1 MRELIKFEIN
11 KLLRKPLVWVM
22 LAGTLLFMVVMEY
35 NWVVPGFAGVQEE
48 VNGQR
53 VVLQDFEGIRRN
65 QEIASL
71 FYGPATDEKIQTIIE
86 TYDMPDIFWEANSL
100 APDRERNYAHNLI
113 YDTLSQY
120 GFTNMDGSYSGATV
134 EEVFGNLASTIL
146 LGYSTGWECTVYL
159 LMYTFLVW
167 GCVIVIIVSP
177 VFSEEYTK
185 HMDALILTGANGRK
199 QCTRAKIIASFFVAV
214 TGAVIIIA
222 AATLLMLAVHGTAGY
237 DISVQL
243 SELGIFE
250 KTPYPLTWLQA
261 YGLACI
267 AWFGGILVLTAIVLV
282 VSALAKSSFSALVI
296 AFSIYVIPL
305 FLPWNIFPKWLEL
318 AGYLLPITQMQLL
331 QLFPQDLLSVGSLAF
346 PPVYLALPITF
357 LVLLI
362 GIPWARRSFANHQV
376 A

>member
-1 MRELIKFEIN
+1 MRELIQFEVN

-22 LAGTLLFMVVMEY
+22 LAGTVLFMVVMEY
-35 NWVVPGFAGVQEE
+35 SWVIPGLAGVQEE

-53 VVLQDFEGIRRN
+53 VILKGVEGIRRN
-65 QEIASL
+65 KEIAAL
-71 FYGPATDEKIQTIIE
+71 FYGPVTDEKIQTIIE
-86 TYDMPDIFWEANSL
+86 TYDMPDSFWEAYSL

-113 YDTLSQY
+113 YDTLSSY
-120 GFTNMDGSYSGATV
+120 GFTNMDGSYSGTTV
-134 EEVFGNLASTIL
+134 EEVFDNLAPDIV

-159 LMYTFLVW
+159 LIYTFLTW

-185 HMDALILTGANGRK
+185 HMDALILTGSSGRK
-199 QCTRAKIIASFFVAV
+199 QCTEAKVIASFLVAV
-214 TGAVIIIA
+214 AGSVIIIA
-222 AATLLMLAVHGTAGY
+222 AATLLMLAAHGTTGY
-237 DISVQL
+237 DASVQL
-243 SELGIFE
+243 AELGIF
-250 KTPYPLTWLQA
+250 KNTPYILTWRQA

-267 AWFGGILVLTAIVLV
+267 AWFGGILVLTSIVLV

-305 FLPWNIFPKWLEL
+305 FLPWYIFPKWLEL

-331 QLFPQDLLSVGSLAF
+331 RLFPQDLLSVGGLAF
-346 PPVYLALPITF
+346 PPVYLALPVT
-357 LVLLI
+357 LLALLI
-362 GIPWARRSFANHQV
+362 GIPWAKRSFANHQV